1 MSEIGVQLGRLRIAR
16 HLTQQQ
22 LADQVG
28 VRRDTISSLE
38 RGKSRGIEFSTLA
51 RLCDALACTPNDLL
65 ELSPNPHVAPVL
77 GGEDEDAIV
86 TERLRYGQRVIVAV
100 SPGPAV
106 WRSAQG
112 LGVAGPRAFGYDLD
126 PTAIDGGARP

>member
-1 MSEIGVQLGRLRIAR
+1 MSEIGVQLGRRRIER

-77 GGEDEDAIV
+77 GGEDEDTIV
-86 TERLRYGQRVIVAV
+86 AERLAAIDLDALIAD
-100 SPGPAV
+100 PALV
-106 WRSAQG
+106 GA
-112 LGVAGPRAFGYDLD
+112 VAGDEQPAES
-126 PTAIDGGARP
+126 TI